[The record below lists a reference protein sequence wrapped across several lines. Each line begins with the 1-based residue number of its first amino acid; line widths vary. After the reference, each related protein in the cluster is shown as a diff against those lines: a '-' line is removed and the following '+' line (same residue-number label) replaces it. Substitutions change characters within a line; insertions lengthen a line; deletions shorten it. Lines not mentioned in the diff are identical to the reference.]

1 MRAFSDTFFS
11 FIYQTLL
18 DNWGRFIPHCFLQ
31 NDVITKSGLEFRLY
45 IRIVNAYVYTLKRI
59 EERGQSFAIKLQERR
74 LRKML
79 AVAKKS
85 KWWASYF
92 ERNNIDVG
100 KIKKISDLKNIP
112 PVNKHALL
120 DVPKEDVSTRTVEN
134 ASIVWRGTGGSTT
147 GIPFVWGMNKTTSI
161 INILAHFIKELECD
175 DFSLGENGLRN
186 FHMTFNFPRSA
197 VLGPF
202 KWFSN
207 GDLFLNADEKNM
219 ASRIREISEIVTNLN
234 KAVIQCSPSELKFLV
249 DTLKEYDLHP
259 AISLCLFTG
268 QFLEESIRLLV
279 KQYLKCGIVVCYGA
293 QEIGFLALEC
303 KKYHGFY
310 HTFSERVVVEI
321 VDDKGG
327 RIPHGTEGNVTITC
341 LDNTVMPLIRYQPGD
356 IGTLHYDMAC
366 ECENKSP
373 LLEIKG
379 RKTDVIKFSS
389 GENKSASRILKGFS
403 KEPFLSN
410 VRRFQVRQ
418 DNLDEIGV
426 LLEVREHIAKKF
438 IAALEKRLSLSYGGA
453 LKIQIKQVS
462 TIPKDGPKF
471 KVFVPLKD

>member
-1 MRAFSDTFFS
+1 MQAFSDTFFS

-18 DNWGRFIPHCFLQ
+18 DNWGRFIPRHFLQ
-31 NDVITKSGLEFRLY
+31 NDAITKNSLEFKLY
-45 IRIVNAYVYTLKRI
+45 IQIINAYVYTLKRI
-59 EERGQSFAIKLQERR
+59 EERGQPFAIKLQEKR

-79 AVAKKS
+79 TIAKKS

-92 ERNNIDVG
+92 ERNSIDIG
-100 KIKKISDLKNIP
+100 KIRKISDLNNIP
-112 PVNKHALL
+112 PVNKNILL
-120 DVPKEDVSTRTVEN
+120 DVTKEDVSTRAIEDS
-134 ASIVWRGTGGSTT
+134 SIVWRGTGGSTT

-161 INILAHFIKELECD
+161 INILAHFIKELEYG
-175 DFSLGENGLRN
+175 DFSLGENGLSN
-186 FHMTFNFPRSA
+186 FHMTFNFQRSA
-197 VLGPF
+197 TIGPF

-207 GDLFLNADEKNM
+207 GDLFLNSDDKNM
-219 ASRIREISEIVTNLN
+219 ASRVREISEIITNLN

-249 DTLKEYDLHP
+249 DTLKEHDLHP

-279 KQYLKCGIVVCYGA
+279 KRYLECDIVVCYGA

-310 HTFSERVVVEI
+310 HIFSERVVVEI
-321 VDDKGG
+321 VNDNGAG
-327 RIPHGTEGNVTITC
+327 VPNGTEGNITITC

-356 IGTLHYDMAC
+356 IGALHYNMAC

-379 RKTDVIKFSS
+379 RDTDVIKFSN
-389 GENKSASRILKGFS
+389 GGKRSAHRILRAFAK
-403 KEPFLSN
+403 KPFLSN

-418 DNLDEIGV
+418 DKLDEVEV

-438 IAALEKRLSLSYGGA
+438 IAALEKRLSLAYKGA
-453 LKIQIKQVS
+453 LTIHTKQTSV
-462 TIPKDGPKF
+462 IHKDGPKF